1 MARFI
6 PIISTNKDS
15 VKPKE
20 LMKLWASVDWS
31 DENEFAPQTVK
42 AAIRNTT
49 LLVSARNKDGE
60 LIGMARV
67 MSDDVFVT
75 YLAELVVHPD
85 YQGCGLGR
93 RLLKAVRNYY
103 DDTSIV
109 LVTGSNNRRFYKK
122 CGMKESKL
130 LAFFNS

>member
-1 MARFI
+1 MARFV
-6 PIISTNKDS
+6 ISTNKNS

-31 DENEFAPQTVK
+31 EENEYAPQTVK
-42 AAIRNTT
+42 AAINHTA
-49 LLVSARNKDGE
+49 LLVSARNDEGD

-67 MSDDVFVT
+67 ISDDVFVT

-93 RLLKAVRNYY
+93 RLLKVVRDYY

-109 LVTGSNNRRFYKK
+109 LVTGSNNRRFYKR
-122 CGMKESKL
+122 CGMKESRL